1 MPVIGYA
8 AAIIVGGYSLFV
20 NGLKNL
26 VRLRFDMHTLMTVA
40 IIGAAVL
47 GEWGEGATVVILF
60 AISEALEKYSM
71 DKARNSIESLMNIA
85 PKEAL
90 ILRGHHEMMVAVD
103 EIEVGDIMIVKP
115 GQKLAM
121 DGRIIKGASTLN
133 QAAITGESEPV
144 LKRLRVKCL
153 PEP

>member
-1 MPVIGYA
+1 
-8 AAIIVGGYSLFV
+8 
-20 NGLKNL
+20 
-26 VRLRFDMHTLMTVA
+26 MTVA

-144 LKRLRVKCL
+144 KFL